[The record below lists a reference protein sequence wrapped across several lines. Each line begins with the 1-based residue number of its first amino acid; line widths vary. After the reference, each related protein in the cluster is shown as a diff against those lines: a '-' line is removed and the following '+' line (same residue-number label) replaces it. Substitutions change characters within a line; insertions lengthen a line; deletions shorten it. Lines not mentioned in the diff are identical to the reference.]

1 MGRHFALACNPAPG
15 RAKLGHVSDS
25 DDRRSLRG
33 PATLKASD
41 SVGRE
46 IRRRVTAPYRPV
58 LVVMS
63 GNDVGLRVSLD
74 RTLLIGRDPDA
85 DVALSDGL
93 VSWHHAR
100 IEDRGDSWTLVDL
113 GSTNGTTLN
122 GEACHEGVLQAHD
135 KLVLGGTILRFEL
148 QDGVEQAYNE
158 VVDRMLNIDDLS
170 GLYVRRKFDAELAAM
185 IDAARRDANPVSL
198 LVMDLDGVKGIND
211 THGHLFGAYVIGESG
226 KVIGQVIGMRGIA
239 CRFGGDEYLAALPG
253 LDVDAAAKIAEQIRL
268 AVNAHPFEREGIRL
282 EPGISIGVAAFG
294 GAGDAADLFQR
305 ADEALYR
312 AKQSGKNRVCR

>member
-1 MGRHFALACNPAPG
+1 
-15 RAKLGHVSDS
+15 VSGPDDS
-25 DDRRSLRG
+25 RSVRG
-33 PATLKASD
+33 PVTLKASD
-41 SVGRE
+41 SVGHE

-63 GNDVGLRVSLD
+63 GNDVGLRVTLD
-74 RTLLIGRDPDA
+74 RTLLVGRDPEA
-85 DVALSDGL
+85 DVVLSDAL

-122 GEACHEGVLQAHD
+122 GEACGEGVLQAHD
-135 KLVLGGTILRFEL
+135 KIVFGSTILRFEL
-148 QDGVEQAYNE
+148 QDGVEQAYNQ

-170 GLYVRRKFDAELAAM
+170 GLYVRRKFDAELATM
-185 IDAARRDANPVSL
+185 IDAARREPRPVSL
-198 LVMDLDGVKGIND
+198 LVIDLDGVKGIND

-226 KVIGQVIGMRGIA
+226 RVIGQVIGPRGIA
-239 CRFGGDEYLAALPG
+239 CRFGGDEFLAALPG
-253 LDVDAAAKIAEQIRL
+253 LEVDAAAEVAEQIRQ
-268 AVNAHPFEREGIRL
+268 AINEHAFERERIVL
-282 EPGISIGVAAFG
+282 KPGISIGVAAFDGDG
-294 GAGDAADLFQR
+294 GVAELFQR